1 MDVIWWGIPI
11 AGCVALAACVAAAL
25 LPPRRDEPETLR
37 PLANTDRLTALPEYA
52 RAIRRHTIAAV
63 VAVATLALAFAA
75 TALAVARPTGLP
87 APQRHTVADQPEDI
101 MVCVGAPVD
110 DPAVNGA
117 LRYFAEQARGFGT
130 ERIGL
135 TSANRRVIPLTRD
148 YQYAAGQFARYGQP
162 AGPLV
167 APVSYSDYTAT
178 VEDVL
183 AMCLTGFP
191 DFQDRQAQRR
201 SLIYIGPGTLG
212 DDTLP
217 TVFTADQV
225 RELAVAAGVQVN
237 AVSDG
242 EGLPAELSRETGG
255 QVHPETDDPA
265 AYLSDI
271 RHHPPQPPGDSGVTT
286 ARSAETPDLLLLA
299 AAVALI
305 ALLARPLVVRR

>member
-11 AGCVALAACVAAAL
+11 AGCVALAVCVAAAL
-25 LPPRRDEPETLR
+25 LLPRRDEPETLR
-37 PLANTDRLTALPEYA
+37 PLANTNRLTELPEYA
-52 RAIRRHTIAAV
+52 RAVRRHTTAAMVAV
-63 VAVATLALAFAA
+63 VTLVVAFAA

-87 APQRHTVADQPEDI
+87 APERRTAADQPEDI
-101 MVCVGAPVD
+101 MVCVGGPVD

-117 LRYFAEQARGFGT
+117 LRYFAEAARGFGT

-148 YQYAAGQFARYGQP
+148 YQYATGQFARYGQP
-162 AGPLV
+162 AGPVV
-167 APVSYSDYTAT
+167 APVAYSDYTVN

-191 DFQDRQAQRR
+191 DFRDRLDQRR
-201 SLIYIGPGTLG
+201 SLIYLGPGSLG
-212 DDTLP
+212 DDVRP
-217 TVFTADQV
+217 SVFTADQV

-237 AVSDG
+237 AISDDD
-242 EGLPAELSRETGG
+242 GLPAELSRATGG

-271 RHHPPQPPGDSGVTT
+271 RRHPPGPARDADTAT
-286 ARSAETPDLLLLA
+286 ARSVETPDLLLLA
-299 AAVALI
+299 AAIAVI
-305 ALLARPLVVRR
+305 ALLVRPLVVRR